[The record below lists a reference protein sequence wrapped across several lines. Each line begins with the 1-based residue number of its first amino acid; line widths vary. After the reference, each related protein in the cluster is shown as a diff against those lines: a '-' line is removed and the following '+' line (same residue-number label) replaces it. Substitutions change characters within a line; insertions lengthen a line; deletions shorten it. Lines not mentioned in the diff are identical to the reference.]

1 MNLSVRENC
10 KFLIFTLIAL
20 AMSLQAGLASALF
33 FDFEDDAQLKQWTFQ
48 GTWKTVK
55 DDNTKSMVLSGEGAN
70 EICALVGEAEWK
82 DYTIECDASGQ
93 TDEISIVFRAT
104 DPDNFLSFMIAPSLS
119 LSEFFSKSKGQF
131 DEGISA
137 KGDSLGV
144 KIQEWHKYK
153 LVVQNDKASIFV
165 DGKEGIKA
173 LDLAKLNGFSKGK
186 VGFRQWADRAYYDN
200 VLITGTGIPH
210 SPGEPGA
217 VSLSGKLAA
226 TWAALKHKM

>member
-1 MNLSVRENC
+1 LDLLFRENC
-10 KFLIFTLIAL
+10 KFVIFTLVILAISIQSNLVYAL
-20 AMSLQAGLASALF
+20 Y

-55 DDNTKSMVLSGEGAN
+55 DDSTKSMLLSGEGAN

-82 DYTIECDASGQ
+82 NYTIECDASGQ
-93 TDEISIVFRAT
+93 TDEISIAFRAT
-104 DPDNFLSFMIAPSLS
+104 DPDNFLAFMIAPSLS
-119 LSEFFSKSKGQF
+119 LSEFFSKSKASF
-131 DEGISA
+131 DEAIGA

-153 LVVQNDKASIFV
+153 LIVQDDKASIFV

-173 LDLAKLNGFSKGK
+173 LDIGKLAAFSKGK
-186 VGFRQWADRAYYDN
+186 VGFRQWGDRAYYDN

-210 SPGEPGA
+210 SIGEPGA
-217 VSLSGKLAA
+217 VSSIAKLAT
-226 TWAALKHKM
+226 TWATLKQ

>member
-1 MNLSVRENC
+1 MKLIAGIKVCKLS
-10 KFLIFTLIAL
+10 IFTLVIL
-20 AMSLQAGLASALF
+20 AMLIQSSLIYALF

-70 EICALVGEAEWK
+70 EICALVGDAEWK
-82 DYTIECDASGQ
+82 NYTIECDASGQ
-93 TDEISIVFRAT
+93 TDEISIAFRAT

-119 LSEFFSKSKGQF
+119 LSEFFSKSKAVF
-131 DEGISA
+131 DEAIST

-153 LVVQNDKASIFV
+153 LVVQDDKASIFL

-173 LDLAKLNGFSKGK
+173 LDIGKLAGFSKGK
-186 VGFRQWADRAYYDN
+186 VGFRQWGDRAYYDN

-210 SPGEPGA
+210 SIGEPGA
-217 VSLSGKLAA
+217 VSSIAKLAT
-226 TWAALKHKM
+226 TWAELKR

>member
-1 MNLSVRENC
+1 MLLRKNYKLVG
-10 KFLIFTLIAL
+10 LTLIVL
-20 AMSLQAGLASALF
+20 VMSLQAGLGWALY

-55 DDNTKSMVLSGEGAN
+55 DDSTKSMVLSGEGAN

-104 DPDNFLSFMIAPSLS
+104 DPDNFLSFMLAPSIS
-119 LSEFFSKSKGQF
+119 LSEFFSKSKANF
-131 DEGISA
+131 DEGIST

-153 LVVQNDKASIFV
+153 LVVQDDKASIFL
-165 DGKEGIKA
+165 DGKEAIKA
-173 LDLAKLNGFSKGK
+173 LDIGKLAGFSKGK
-186 VGFRQWADRAYYDN
+186 VGFRQWGDRAYYDN

-210 SPGEPGA
+210 SIGEPGA
-217 VSLSGKLAA
+217 VSSIAKLAT
-226 TWAALKHKM
+226 TWAEVKR